1 MTDAPMPPDERFART
16 RRLLGTTGME
26 RLAQAHVTVCGLG
39 AVGSFAVEALARM
52 GVGHLRLID
61 CDVVSVSN
69 INRQLYALGSTVGQ
83 RKCDL
88 AAARVRD
95 INPACVVEAWEL
107 FVGEATMAQVLTP
120 RPDVL
125 IDAIDALGPK
135 TGLLM
140 AAQQRGIK
148 VFSAMGAAT
157 RTDPA
162 AVRLGPLEQVTHCPL
177 AFHVRK
183 RLRRA
188 GAGLDITCVYSNE
201 SRHPTPE
208 VWSGPPEV
216 HPAGHRRGRPRASLG
231 SLPTITG
238 IFGLM
243 LAHGVMAYLTG
254 APAGNPPVPVQPE

>member
-1 MTDAPMPPDERFART
+1 
-16 RRLLGTTGME
+16 
-26 RLAQAHVTVCGLG
+26 
-39 AVGSFAVEALARM
+39 
-52 GVGHLRLID
+52 
-61 CDVVSVSN
+61 
-69 INRQLYALGSTVGQ
+69 
-83 RKCDL
+83 
-88 AAARVRD
+88 
-95 INPACVVEAWEL
+95 
-107 FVGEATMAQVLTP
+107 MAQVLTP
-120 RPDVL
+120 EPDVL

-201 SRHPTPE
+201 PRHPTPE
-208 VWSGPPEV
+208 AWSGPPEA
-216 HPAGHRRGRPRASLG
+216 HPASHRRGRPRASLG